1 MALTS
6 LARAHST
13 DMAARGYFGH
23 VNFDERDATA
33 RGAATGYTCHK
44 AADPYYTYAIAENLY
59 ATYRYT
65 AVIFKDSQ
73 AAGCAWTTEEAMAE
87 EAVNAWMNSPDHRDN
102 ILDPG
107 MGREGIGVA
116 FGKGDMVFVTQ
127 DFC

>member
-1 MALTS
+1 
-6 LARAHST
+6 
-13 DMAARGYFGH
+13 MAARGYFGH

-33 RGAATGYTCHK
+33 RGAAVGYTCHK
-44 AADPYYTYAIAENLY
+44 AADTDYTYAIAENLY
-59 ATYRYT
+59 ATYRYA
-65 AVIFKDSQ
+65 AVLHQDNQ
-73 AAGCAWTTEEAMAE
+73 ATGYAWTTEETMAE
-87 EAVNAWMNSPDHRDN
+87 ETVNAWMTSPDHRDN